1 MAYAG
6 FLDGVGLNPNSFYK
20 LFSQS
25 GYFIS
30 KNISSKPWALL
41 VSGLVLTVGR
51 NYLLE
56 EVYLLLFFIAFSL

>member
-6 FLDGVGLNPNSFYK
+6 FLDGVGLNSNSFCK

-30 KNISSKPWALL
+30 KTIKSKLWALL
-41 VSGLVLTVGR
+41 ANGLALTVGR

-56 EVYLLLFFIAFSL
+56 GVYSLLFFIVSSL